1 MKIQRTI
8 PPAATPISINGLLH
22 GFIGVFY
29 GRPYLKR
36 FEEDL
41 KKYFGIRHV
50 FLTSSGKAALTL
62 ILQALRALRPE
73 RDKVLIPAYT
83 CFSVP
88 SAIVKAKLKISLC
101 DINPETFDFDY
112 RIFAEALTENTLCV
126 IPTHLFGIPAD
137 IERINRI
144 CKEKGIYVV
153 EDAAQAMGVKL
164 NGKFLGTIGD
174 VGFFSLGRGKN
185 IACGSGG
192 IVITNSDLIADSI
205 KGHYANL
212 EYSSFIEDLKDF
224 LKFVL
229 MAIFIRPSLYWLP
242 AGMPFLKLGQTMF
255 YKDFPIKKFTGMK
268 AGLLKGW
275 QKQLEESNRIRK
287 ENSEYFFSALNSTS
301 IFQNGFSTNFLRLP
315 FITESRE
322 IKERMYSF
330 SKKLGLGISTM
341 YPTPINEILEIRTQ
355 FNGKAYPSANKI
367 AKTLL
372 TLPTHP
378 YLSNKDREKIIRHLT
393 AIEI

>member
-22 GFIGVFY
+22 GFIGIFY

-36 FEEDL
+36 LEEDL

-62 ILQALRALRPE
+62 ILQALRALGSE

-112 RIFAEALTENTLCV
+112 RVFVDALTEDTLCV

-137 IERINRI
+137 VERINRI

-185 IACGSGG
+185 ITCGSGG
-192 IVITNSDLIADSI
+192 IIITNSDSIADAI
-205 KGHYANL
+205 ERHYSHL
-212 EYSSFIEDLKDF
+212 EYPGFIEDLKDF
-224 LKFVL
+224 LKFML
-229 MAIFIRPSLYWLP
+229 MAVFIRPSFYWLP
-242 AGMPFLKLGQTMF
+242 AGMPFLKLGQTIF
-255 YKDFPIKKFTGMK
+255 YKDFSIKKFTGMR
-268 AGLLKGW
+268 AGLLNGW
-275 QKQLEESNRIRK
+275 QRQLEEANRIRK
-287 ENSEYFFSALNSTS
+287 ENSEYFFSALNATS
-301 IFQNGFSTNFLRLP
+301 IFKNGFFTNFLRLP
-315 FITESRE
+315 FITENRE
-322 IKERMYSF
+322 VKERIYSF
-330 SKKLGLGISTM
+330 SKKLGLGISMM

-355 FNGKAYPSANKI
+355 FNGKVYPSASKI
-367 AKTLL
+367 AETLL
-372 TLPTHP
+372 TIPTHP
-378 YLSNKDREKIIRHLT
+378 FLSVKDKEKIIYYLT
-393 AIEI
+393 KT